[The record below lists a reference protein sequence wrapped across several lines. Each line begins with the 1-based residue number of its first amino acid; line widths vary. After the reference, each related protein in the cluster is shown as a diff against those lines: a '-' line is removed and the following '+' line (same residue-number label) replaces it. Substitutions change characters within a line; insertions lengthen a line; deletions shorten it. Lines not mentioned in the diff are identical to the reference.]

1 MTGAK
6 KYSPEHCWALEREPW
21 WEPPYILHMAR
32 DNIMIGRSQE
42 NQKVIRGHQV
52 SRKHAVFLR

>member
-32 DNIMIGRSQE
+32 DNIRIGRSQE

-52 SRKHAVFLR
+52 SRRHAVFLR